1 MCLGGAFLN
10 RTMMLRS
17 VNTQG
22 DSMSHKTRR
31 ITKIVLILALV
42 IGGFAFC
49 DFVLNIVIQND
60 CYTQIKDN
68 DNKGMAS
75 EGEIEEALQLEE
87 HLRWDAT
94 IIMVDAVFL
103 IGSIVISLRKRR
115 NRLDPD
121 LDCKIG
127 AAIESFRDRHSR
139 DSSFETADHGKEAD
153 TYHGPFVL

>member
-1 MCLGGAFLN
+1 
-10 RTMMLRS
+10 MMLRS
-17 VNTQG
+17 ANTQG
-22 DSMSHKTRR
+22 DSMSHKADRITRR

-60 CYTQIKDN
+60 YYTQIKDRN
-68 DNKGMAS
+68 EMAS
-75 EGEIEEALQLEE
+75 EVEREEIPQLEE

-94 IIMVDAVFL
+94 IVMVASVFL

-127 AAIESFRDRHSR
+127 AAIESFRDRYSR

-153 TYHGPFVL
+153 T